1 MAIMNTV
8 SIQKKIQKTPIVGYV
23 TNDTNNSSTTDAPSV
38 DAMKKYV
45 KSQSSGSIEIPI
57 TSIKRN
63 GVELPIVDKSVDILV
78 PTRLSE
84 LTNDSGYIT
93 NTVGNLTNYY
103 TKTQTYTKSEVDEK
117 IKDIPSTDLSNY
129 YTKAEVNG
137 ISSLTNYYLKTQT
150 YNKTEIDKKIADIP
164 STDLSNYYT
173 KTEVNNITTLA
184 NYYPKTSTYTKDEVT
199 NVSNLKN
206 YYTKSNTYNKEEVN
220 QLVSGVKPPTV
231 DTSTFLKNNIVNDL
245 EDGFKL
251 SYDGAD
257 TGLVVGKKTVSDIEQ
272 LNFGNTTIQ
281 SVVNSKGRLL
291 LNDGTKTN
299 TVAYNS
305 DLGNYYTKSET
316 YPKSQVYNKT
326 EVNGINNLT
335 NYYTKS
341 LTYNKT
347 EVDNK
352 IKAIPTVD
360 TSKFVKKNGIQ
371 TITEDFTLSYDG
383 TNDNLLAGLYAGV
396 FQFGNGKYDVN
407 INSKT
412 RPSVFI
418 NGSSQGEEIA
428 YRSEIPAPTDLS
440 NYYTKAQVDA
450 KIPTVPT
457 KTSQLTNDSGYIKNT
472 VSNLTNYY
480 TKTQTYTKE
489 QVDALIPSIPTVP
502 TKLSQLTNDTGFI
515 TNGVSNLTNYYTKT
529 QTYTKSEVDE
539 KIPSVTNLIKNSGY
553 NKINTVF
560 GLSFDGTAN
569 NLLIGQTGGN
579 VDVGSSSYNLTFTSK
594 SRPTVNG
601 SNQVAYLSDIK
612 TPTIDRTTILN
623 MVYPVGAIYI
633 SINNTNPSTFIGG
646 TWVAFGTGRTL
657 VGVDTTQS
665 EFSTVEK
672 QGGSKTVTLTKEQL
686 PTHNHNTTVSTTA
699 DHSHKGQTTAN
710 GTHAHSI
717 TCNSAGAHTHS
728 VSGNT
733 DTLGGHSHKANL
745 ADTAG
750 SSTISNVPSI
760 QRSSWTTA
768 NKKAWQDSTLLLNSG
783 VHKHTITATA
793 ASTGSHTHTCSSNNT
808 GTHNHTLEIGEAG
821 AHTHTVSVLNTGSGN
836 AHNNL
841 QPYITVYM
849 FKRTA

>member
-137 ISSLTNYYLKTQT
+137 ISSLTNYYPKAQT

-164 STDLSNYYT
+164 STDLSDYYT

-305 DLGNYYTKSET
+305 DLGNYYTKS
-316 YPKSQVYNKT
+316 
-326 EVNGINNLT
+326 
-335 NYYTKS
+335 
-341 LTYNKT
+341 
-347 EVDNK
+347 
-352 IKAIPTVD
+352 
-360 TSKFVKKNGIQ
+360 
-371 TITEDFTLSYDG
+371 
-383 TNDNLLAGLYAGV
+383 
-396 FQFGNGKYDVN
+396 
-407 INSKT
+407 
-412 RPSVFI
+412 
-418 NGSSQGEEIA
+418 
-428 YRSEIPAPTDLS
+428 
-440 NYYTKAQVDA
+440 QVDA

-699 DHSHKGQTTAN
+699 DHSHNGQTTAN